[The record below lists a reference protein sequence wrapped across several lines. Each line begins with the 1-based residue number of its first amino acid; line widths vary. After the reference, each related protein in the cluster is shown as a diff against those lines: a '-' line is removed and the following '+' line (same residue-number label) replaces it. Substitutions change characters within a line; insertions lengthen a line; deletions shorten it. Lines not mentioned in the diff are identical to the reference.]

1 VNVTIVGAG
10 IIGCASAYELA
21 RRGCH
26 VDVIDMRA
34 PGRGATHASAGILAP
49 YIEGQI
55 EPVLRLGIA
64 SLAMYP
70 DFVERVSRDAGR
82 ELEFRRCGTLQ
93 AARTGEEHERLAAAA
108 ERLSA
113 LGVTC
118 ELTSGDAARRLEPA
132 IDEQILSAL
141 VIPEHGYVRV
151 SDMMAALVSA
161 GGGRVAFHAG
171 QVREV
176 ESGASGVTLQMAT
189 GDRYADILVIAA
201 GSWSSSL
208 SVPAVPVKP
217 IRGQIVELRF
227 PQRPFSRVVWGESCY
242 MVPWCDGT
250 VLVGATAEDAGF
262 DESVVPDATRR
273 LIGAARRLVPA
284 AADATV
290 HDVRVGLRPSTPDE
304 LPVIGRSSTMPR
316 VVYATGHY
324 RHGILMAPLTAK
336 LLADIVMDERPDPLL
351 DLVRPAR
358 FAL

>member
-1 VNVTIVGAG
+1 MNVTIVGAG

-55 EPVLRLGIA
+55 DAVLRLGVA

-70 DFVERVSRDAGR
+70 EFVERVSRDVGR

-93 AARTGEEHERLAAAA
+93 VARSQVEHERLVDAA

-113 LGVTC
+113 LGVTY
-118 ELTSGDAARRLEPA
+118 ELIARDAARRLEPA
-132 IDEQILSAL
+132 IDEHVVSAL
-141 VIPEHGYVRV
+141 LTPEHGYVRV
-151 SDMMAALVSA
+151 NDMLAALTSA
-161 GGGRVAFHAG
+161 DGGHVTFHTG
-171 QVREV
+171 HVRAI
-176 ESGASGVTLQMAT
+176 ESGASGVTVETAV
-189 GDRYADILVIAA
+189 GDRRADVLVIAA
-201 GSWSSSL
+201 GSWSASL
-208 SVPAVPVKP
+208 SVPPVPVKP
-217 IRGQIVELRF
+217 IRGQIVELQF
-227 PQRPFSRVVWGESCY
+227 AQRPFTRVVWGESCY

-262 DESVVPDATRR
+262 DESITPVATRS
-273 LIGAARRLVPA
+273 LTDAAQQLVPA
-284 AADATV
+284 IASAPV
-290 HDVRVGLRPSTPDE
+290 RDVRVGLRPATPDE
-304 LPVIGRSSTMPR
+304 LPVIGRSSTMPH

-324 RHGILMAPLTAK
+324 RHGILMAPLTAT
-336 LLADIVMDERPDPLL
+336 LVADIVMDERPDALL